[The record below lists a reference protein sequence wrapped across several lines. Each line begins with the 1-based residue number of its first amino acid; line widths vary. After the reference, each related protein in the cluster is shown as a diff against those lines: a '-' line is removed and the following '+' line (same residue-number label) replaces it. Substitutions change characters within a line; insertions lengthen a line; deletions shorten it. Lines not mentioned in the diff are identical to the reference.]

1 MSRQT
6 DHLKF
11 QAWQSRLERHATS
24 GLSVARFCSREQV
37 SVATFQYWRQKC
49 LRASPEPAAPMS
61 ASAFSPVELLS
72 HRGVMIRFATG
83 AVMEIPED
91 RDDLVRTAILAIC
104 EEREP
109 C

>member
-24 GLSVARFCSREQV
+24 GLSVARFCSGERV
-37 SVATFQYWRQKC
+37 SVARFHCWRRKC
-49 LRASPEPAAPMS
+49 SRPSPKQSAPLTVP
-61 ASAFSPVELLS
+61 AFSPVELLS
-72 HRGVMIRFATG
+72 HRSVTIRFAAG

-104 EEREP
+104 EDHEP

>member
-1 MSRQT
+1 
-6 DHLKF
+6 
-11 QAWQSRLERHATS
+11 
-24 GLSVARFCSREQV
+24 
-37 SVATFQYWRQKC
+37 
-49 LRASPEPAAPMS
+49 MS

>member
-6 DHLKF
+6 DHLKV

-24 GLSVARFCSREQV
+24 GLSVAQFCSRKRV

-49 LRASPEPAAPMS
+49 SRASPEPAAPMS

-72 HRGVMIRFATG
+72 HRGVMIRFAAGLVPPLIAPPPGGG
-83 AVMEIPED
+83 AGGTD
-91 RDDLVRTAILAIC
+91 HRH
-104 EEREP
+104 
-109 C
+109 